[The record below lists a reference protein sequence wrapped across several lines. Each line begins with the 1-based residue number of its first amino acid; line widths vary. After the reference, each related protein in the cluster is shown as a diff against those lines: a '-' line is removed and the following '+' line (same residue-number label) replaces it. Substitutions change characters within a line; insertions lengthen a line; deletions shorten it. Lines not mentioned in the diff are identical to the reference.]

1 MSVAMSKAES
11 SNGAFSVFCSDFV
24 CDILVA
30 TRSEPHSAQEL
41 AEYCDTSLPT
51 VYRRVNTLVD
61 RGLLEEEL
69 QVDAD
74 GDHYKVYTSNLD
86 YVRLEVEE
94 AGFVTSISFQRDIVD
109 QFGEFWQDLGP
120 QADQDP
126 SP

>member
-1 MSVAMSKAES
+1 MNKEEG
-11 SNGAFSVFCSDFV
+11 SNDAFSVFCSDFA

-30 TRSEPHSAQEL
+30 TRSKPHSAQEL
-41 AEYCDTSLPT
+41 AKYCDASLPT

-69 QVDAD
+69 EVDPD
-74 GDHYKVYTSNLD
+74 GDHYKTYTSNLD

-94 AGFVTSISFQRDIVD
+94 TGFVTSISFQRDIAD

-120 QADQDP
+120 KADQNH
-126 SP
+126 SS